1 MSPMSTRRSK
11 RETVVPERRTARSSY
26 VRSRSFRTNRRVETT
41 QDTRSDIDLL
51 FRREAGRA
59 VAALIRATGS
69 FDLAEDAVQDA
80 FVQALR
86 TWPERGVP
94 NNPAAWIIL
103 TARNKAIDRLRRER
117 VGAAKT
123 GEAEEL
129 RALERLGNDLQQFP
143 DERLRLIFTC
153 CHPALPMEARV
164 ALTLRTVGGL
174 SSREIARA
182 FLLTEQAVQ
191 QRLVRAKR
199 KIRDAG
205 IPYRVPPQELLPER
219 LSGVL
224 AVLYL
229 IFNEGYAST
238 EGELLRIELCDE
250 AIWLV
255 RVVDRLMPGEPETMG
270 LLALMLLQHSRR
282 DARVD
287 EKGDLVL
294 LEDQDRARWD
304 QEMIDEGL
312 AKIDAAIAAK
322 CPGPYQVQAAIAALH
337 ARAPRPED
345 TDWPQIATLY
355 RGLRVMWPSPV
366 IELNRAVAVAMA
378 DGPDAGLA
386 LMEPLADELDRYHL
400 FHAARADLLRRSGR
414 TSEAQVAYRRALDLV
429 TNPVERKYLMKRVS
443 QA

>member
-1 MSPMSTRRSK
+1 
-11 RETVVPERRTARSSY
+11 
-26 VRSRSFRTNRRVETT
+26 
-41 QDTRSDIDLL
+41 
-51 FRREAGRA
+51 
-59 VAALIRATGS
+59 
-69 FDLAEDAVQDA
+69 
-80 FVQALR
+80 
-86 TWPERGVP
+86 
-94 NNPAAWIIL
+94 
-103 TARNKAIDRLRRER
+103 
-117 VGAAKT
+117 VGAAK
-123 GEAEEL
+123 AEQAAEL
-129 RALERLGNDLQQFP
+129 HALERLGDDVQQIP

-182 FLLTEQAVQ
+182 FLITEPTVQ

-199 KIRDAG
+199 KIKDAG
-205 IPYRVPPQELLPER
+205 IPYRVPPPELLPDR

-229 IFNEGYAST
+229 IFNEGYTST
-238 EGELLRIELCDE
+238 ERELLRAELCAE

-255 RVVDRLMPGEPETMG
+255 RVVDRLMPAEPETMG

-287 EKGDLVL
+287 EQGDLVL
-294 LEDQDRARWD
+294 LEDQNRARWD

-312 AKIDAAIAAK
+312 ALIDAAVDARR
-322 CPGPYQVQAAIAALH
+322 PGPYQVQAAIAALH

-355 RGLRVMWPSPV
+355 RGLKAMWPTPV

-378 DGPDAGLA
+378 DGPDAGLV
-386 LMEPLADELDRYHL
+386 LIEPLGDELDRYHL
-400 FHAARADLLRRSGR
+400 FHSARADLLRRSGR
-414 TSEAQVAYRRALDLV
+414 TSESQAAYRRALDLA
-429 TNPVERKYLMKRVS
+429 TNPVERKYLKRRLEQLEQETAES
-443 QA
+443 

>member
-1 MSPMSTRRSK
+1 
-11 RETVVPERRTARSSY
+11 
-26 VRSRSFRTNRRVETT
+26 
-41 QDTRSDIDLL
+41 
-51 FRREAGRA
+51 
-59 VAALIRATGS
+59 
-69 FDLAEDAVQDA
+69 VQDA
-80 FVQALR
+80 FLQALH

-94 NNPAAWIIL
+94 ANPAAWIIL
-103 TARNKAIDRLRRER
+103 TARNKAIDRARRER
-117 VGAAKT
+117 VGAFKS
-123 GEAEEL
+123 EQAEEL
-129 RALERLGNDLQQFP
+129 RALEGLGDDAAHIP

-153 CHPALPMEARV
+153 CHPALPMEARI

-182 FLLTEQAVQ
+182 FLLTEPTVQ

-199 KIRDAG
+199 KIKSAG
-205 IPYRVPPQELLPER
+205 IPYRVPPPELLSER

-229 IFNEGYAST
+229 IFNEGYSAT
-238 EGELLRIELCDE
+238 EGDLLRIELCE
-250 AIWLV
+250 ETIWLV
-255 RVVDRLMPGEPETMG
+255 RVVNRLMPGEPETMG

-282 DARVD
+282 YARVD
-287 EKGDLVL
+287 DHGDLVL

-312 AKIDAAIAAK
+312 ALIDAAVDLRR
-322 CPGPYQVQAAIAALH
+322 PGPYQVQAAIAALH

-355 RGLRVMWPSPV
+355 RGLKVMWPTPV

-400 FHAARADLLRRSGR
+400 FHAARADLLRRTGR
-414 TSEAQVAYRRALDLV
+414 LREAEVAYRRALDV
-429 TNPVERKYLMKRVS
+429 ATNPVERRYLMQRAS

>member
-1 MSPMSTRRSK
+1 
-11 RETVVPERRTARSSY
+11 
-26 VRSRSFRTNRRVETT
+26 
-41 QDTRSDIDLL
+41 
-51 FRREAGRA
+51 
-59 VAALIRATGS
+59 
-69 FDLAEDAVQDA
+69 LAEEAVQDA

-86 TWPERGVP
+86 TWPGRGVP
-94 NNPAAWIIL
+94 NNPAAWIVL

-117 VGAAKT
+117 VGVAKA

-129 RALERLGNDLQQFP
+129 RALERLGDDVQQFP

-164 ALTLRTVGGL
+164 ALTLRAVGGL

-182 FLLTEQAVQ
+182 FLLTEPTVQ

-229 IFNEGYAST
+229 VFNEGYTST
-238 EGELLRIELCDE
+238 EGELLRVELCDE

-255 RVVDRLMPGEPETMG
+255 RVVDRLMPAEPETMG

-282 DARVD
+282 QARVD
-287 EKGDLVL
+287 EHGDLVL

-304 QEMIDEGL
+304 QDMIDEGL
-312 AKIDAAIAAK
+312 AMIDTAVEIRR
-322 CPGPYQVQAAIAALH
+322 PGPYQVQAAIAALH

-355 RGLRVMWPSPV
+355 RGLTAMWPSPV

-386 LMEPLADELDRYHL
+386 LMEQLADDLDRYHL
-400 FHAARADLLRRSGR
+400 YHAARADLLRRSGR
-414 TSEAQVAYRRALDLV
+414 TAEAKLAYRRALDLV
-429 TNPVERKYLMKRVS
+429 TNPVERRYLMRRVS

>member
-1 MSPMSTRRSK
+1 LG
-11 RETVVPERRTARSSY
+11 
-26 VRSRSFRTNRRVETT
+26 
-41 QDTRSDIDLL
+41 QDLDLL

-69 FDLAEDAVQDA
+69 FELAEEAVQDA

-86 TWPERGVP
+86 TWPSRGIP
-94 NNPAAWIIL
+94 DNPAGWIVL
-103 TARNKAIDRLRRER
+103 TARNKAIDRLRRDR
-117 VGAAKT
+117 VGVAKA
-123 GEAEEL
+123 GEAAEL
-129 RALERLGNDLQQFP
+129 RALEQLGDDVQQIP

-153 CHPALPMEARV
+153 CHPALPMEARI

-182 FLLTEQAVQ
+182 FLLSEQAVQ

-199 KIRDAG
+199 KIRAAG
-205 IPYRVPPQELLPER
+205 IPYRVPPRDLLPER

-238 EGELLRIELCDE
+238 EGELVRVELCDE

-255 RVVDRLMPGEPETMG
+255 RVVDRLMPGQAETMG
-270 LLALMLLQHSRR
+270 LLAMMLLHHSRR

-287 EKGDLVL
+287 AGGDLVL

-312 AKIDAAIAAK
+312 ALLDAAMEFRR
-322 CPGPYQVQAAIAALH
+322 PGPYQVQAAIAALH

-355 RGLRVMWPSPV
+355 RGLTAMWPSPV

-386 LMEPLADELDRYHL
+386 LMAPLANHLDRYQH
-400 FHAARADLLRRSGR
+400 FHSARADLLRRGGR
-414 TSEAQVAYRRALDLV
+414 TSEARLAYQRALDLA
-429 TNPVERKYLMKRVS
+429 TNPVERSYLMRRLS
-443 QA
+443 EA

>member
-1 MSPMSTRRSK
+1 
-11 RETVVPERRTARSSY
+11 
-26 VRSRSFRTNRRVETT
+26 
-41 QDTRSDIDLL
+41 
-51 FRREAGRA
+51 
-59 VAALIRATGS
+59 
-69 FDLAEDAVQDA
+69 
-80 FVQALR
+80 
-86 TWPERGVP
+86 
-94 NNPAAWIIL
+94 
-103 TARNKAIDRLRRER
+103 
-117 VGAAKT
+117 
-123 GEAEEL
+123 
-129 RALERLGNDLQQFP
+129 
-143 DERLRLIFTC
+143 
-153 CHPALPMEARV
+153 
-164 ALTLRTVGGL
+164 
-174 SSREIARA
+174 
-182 FLLTEQAVQ
+182 
-191 QRLVRAKR
+191 LVRAKR
-199 KIRDAG
+199 KIKAAG
-205 IPYRVPPQELLPER
+205 IPYRVPPRELLPER

-229 IFNEGYAST
+229 VFNEGYTST
-238 EGELLRIELCDE
+238 EGELLRAELCAE

-287 EKGDLVL
+287 ETGELVL

-312 AKIDAAIAAK
+312 AVLDAAVELRQ
-322 CPGPYQVQAAIAALH
+322 PGPYQVQAAIAALH

-355 RGLRVMWPSPV
+355 RGLKAMWPSPV

-378 DGPDAGLA
+378 DGPDAGLT

-414 TSEAQVAYRRALDLV
+414 MGEAQLAYRRALDLV
-429 TNPVERKYLMKRVS
+429 TNPVERRYLTRRVS

>member
-1 MSPMSTRRSK
+1 MTAETRGD
-11 RETVVPERRTARSSY
+11 V
-26 VRSRSFRTNRRVETT
+26 
-41 QDTRSDIDLL
+41 DLL

-59 VAALIRATGS
+59 VAALIRVTGS
-69 FDLAEDAVQDA
+69 FDLAEEAVQDA
-80 FVQALR
+80 FEQALR
-86 TWPERGVP
+86 TWAERGLP
-94 NNPAAWIIL
+94 HNPGAWIIT
-103 TARNKAIDRLRRER
+103 TARNRAIDRLRRGR
-117 VGAAKT
+117 VGAVK
-123 GEAEEL
+123 EVQAEEV
-129 RALERLGNDLQQFP
+129 RALEMLGSDDQQIP

-153 CHPALPMEARV
+153 CHPALAMEARV

-182 FLLTEQAVQ
+182 FLISEPTVQ

-205 IPYRVPPQELLPER
+205 IPYRVPPQDLLAER

-229 IFNEGYAST
+229 IFNEGYTST
-238 EGELLRIELCDE
+238 EGELLNVELCDE

-255 RVVDRLMPGEPETMG
+255 RVVDGLMPAEPETVG
-270 LLALMLLQHSRR
+270 LLALMVLQHSRR
-282 DARVD
+282 HARVD
-287 EKGDLVL
+287 GNGDLVL

-312 AKIDAAIAAK
+312 AKLDTAIAMRR
-322 CPGPYQVQAAIAALH
+322 PGPYQVQAAIAALH
-337 ARAPRPED
+337 AQAPRPED
-345 TDWPQIATLY
+345 TDWPEIATLY
-355 RGLRVMWPSPV
+355 RVLKTMSPSPV
-366 IELNRAVAVAMA
+366 IELNWAVAVAMA

-386 LMEPLADELDRYHL
+386 LMEPLADYLDRYHL

-414 TSEAQVAYRRALDLV
+414 TSEAKAAYQRALELV
-429 TNPVERKYLMKRVS
+429 TNPIEHKYLLRRVS

>member
-1 MSPMSTRRSK
+1 M
-11 RETVVPERRTARSSY
+11 
-26 VRSRSFRTNRRVETT
+26 FR
-41 QDTRSDIDLL
+41 Q
-51 FRREAGRA
+51 EAGGA
-59 VAALIRATGS
+59 AAALIRATGS

-80 FVQALR
+80 FLQALR
-86 TWPERGVP
+86 TWPERGTP
-94 NNPAAWIIL
+94 HNPGAWIVL

-117 VGAAKT
+117 VGAVKE
-123 GEAEEL
+123 GQAEEL
-129 RALERLGNDLQQFP
+129 RALEALGDDVQQVP

-182 FLLTEQAVQ
+182 FLLTEPTVQ

-199 KIRDAG
+199 KIKDAG
-205 IPYRVPPQELLPER
+205 IPYRVPPHELLPER

-229 IFNEGYAST
+229 IFNEGYTST

-255 RVVDRLMPGEPETMG
+255 RVVDRLMPREPEPMG

-282 DARVD
+282 HARVD
-287 EKGDLVL
+287 EQGDLVL

-312 AKIDAAIAAK
+312 AVLDTAIEIRR
-322 CPGPYQVQAAIAALH
+322 PGPYQVQAAIAALH
-337 ARAPRPED
+337 ARAPRPEN

-355 RGLRVMWPSPV
+355 RGLAAMWPTPV

-386 LMEPLADELDRYHL
+386 LMEPLAGELDRYHL
-400 FHAARADLLRRSGR
+400 FHAAKADLLRRSGR
-414 TSEAQVAYRRALDLV
+414 TGEAEVAYRRAITLV
-429 TNPVERKYLMKRVS
+429 TNPVEHKYLMDRLSGLRQETADK
-443 QA
+443 

>member
-1 MSPMSTRRSK
+1 
-11 RETVVPERRTARSSY
+11 
-26 VRSRSFRTNRRVETT
+26 
-41 QDTRSDIDLL
+41 
-51 FRREAGRA
+51 
-59 VAALIRATGS
+59 
-69 FDLAEDAVQDA
+69 LAEEAVQDA

-94 NNPAAWIIL
+94 NNPAAWIVL

-117 VGAAKT
+117 VGVAKA

-129 RALERLGNDLQQFP
+129 RALERLGDDVQQFP

-182 FLLTEQAVQ
+182 FLLTEPTVQ

-229 IFNEGYAST
+229 VFNEGYTST
-238 EGELLRIELCDE
+238 EGELLRVELCDE

-255 RVVDRLMPGEPETMG
+255 RVVDRLMPAEPETMG

-282 DARVD
+282 QARVD
-287 EKGDLVL
+287 EHGDLVL

-304 QEMIDEGL
+304 QDMIDEGL
-312 AKIDAAIAAK
+312 ALIDTAVEIRR
-322 CPGPYQVQAAIAALH
+322 PGPYQVQAAIAALH

-355 RGLRVMWPSPV
+355 RGLTAMWPSPV

-386 LMEPLADELDRYHL
+386 LMEPLADDLDRYHL
-400 FHAARADLLRRSGR
+400 YHAARADLLRRSGR
-414 TSEAQVAYRRALDLV
+414 TAEAKLAYRRALDLV
-429 TNPVERKYLMKRVS
+429 TNPVERRYLMRRVS

>member
-1 MSPMSTRRSK
+1 LSRCNVRHDRVASDPGVSD
-11 RETVVPERRTARSSY
+11 PTAGLRA
-26 VRSRSFRTNRRVETT
+26 TT
-41 QDTRSDIDLL
+41 DTRLDIDRL
-51 FRREAGRA
+51 FRHEAGRA

-80 FVQALR
+80 FLQALR
-86 TWPERGVP
+86 TWPERGIP
-94 NNPAAWIIL
+94 HNPGAWIVL

-117 VGAAKT
+117 VGAVKE
-123 GEAEEL
+123 GQAEEL
-129 RALERLGNDLQQFP
+129 RALEALGDDVQQVP

-182 FLLTEQAVQ
+182 FLLTEPTVQ

-199 KIRDAG
+199 KIKDAG
-205 IPYRVPPQELLPER
+205 IPYRVPPHELLPER

-229 IFNEGYAST
+229 IFNEGYTST

-255 RVVDRLMPGEPETMG
+255 RVVDRLMPREPEPMG

-282 DARVD
+282 HARVD
-287 EKGDLVL
+287 QQGDLVL

-312 AKIDAAIAAK
+312 AVLDAAIEIRR
-322 CPGPYQVQAAIAALH
+322 PGPYQVQAAIAALH

-355 RGLRVMWPSPV
+355 RGLTAMWPTPV

-386 LMEPLADELDRYHL
+386 LMEPLTGDLDRYHL
-400 FHAARADLLRRSGR
+400 FHAAKADLLRRTGR
-414 TSEAQVAYRRALDLV
+414 TGEAEVAYRRAIALV
-429 TNPVERKYLMKRVS
+429 TNPVEHKYLMDRLSGLGQETADK
-443 QA
+443 

>member
-1 MSPMSTRRSK
+1 
-11 RETVVPERRTARSSY
+11 
-26 VRSRSFRTNRRVETT
+26 
-41 QDTRSDIDLL
+41 
-51 FRREAGRA
+51 
-59 VAALIRATGS
+59 LIRATGS
-69 FDLAEDAVQDA
+69 FDLAEEAVQDA
-80 FVQALR
+80 FEQALR
-86 TWPERGVP
+86 TWPTQGVP
-94 NNPAAWIIL
+94 KNPTAWIII
-103 TARNKAIDRLRRER
+103 TARNRAIDRLRRER
-117 VGAAKT
+117 VAAVKE
-123 GEAEEL
+123 GKAEEL
-129 RALERLGNDLQQFP
+129 RALQALGDDLQHIP

-182 FLLTEQAVQ
+182 FLLTESTVQ

-199 KIRDAG
+199 KIRDAA
-205 IPYRVPPQELLPER
+205 IPYRVPPRELLPER
-219 LSGVL
+219 LGGVL
-224 AVLYL
+224 AVVYL
-229 IFNEGYAST
+229 IFNEGYAAT
-238 EGELLRIELCDE
+238 EGELLRVELCDE

-255 RVVDRLMPGEPETMG
+255 RVLDRLMPGEPETIG

-282 DARVD
+282 HARVD
-287 EKGDLVL
+287 EHGDLVL

-312 AKIDAAIAAK
+312 ALIDTAVEIQRS
-322 CPGPYQVQAAIAALH
+322 GPYQVQAAIAALH

-355 RGLRVMWPSPV
+355 RGLKAMWPSPV

-386 LMEPLADELDRYHL
+386 LMDPLASELDRYHL

-414 TSEAQVAYRRALDLV
+414 TVEAEAAYRKALALV
-429 TNPVERKYLMKRVS
+429 TNPVERRYLMRRVLE
-443 QA
+443 A